1 LNVQGKRNPVGGY
14 MAKKDLT
21 KKDKQNFAVKLWN
34 ARGPRYMELIDG
46 FIMENFNDEDK
57 DVRRDAHKLL
67 GKVFD
72 ANISKAALVTR
83 QEGGSKEL
91 PTQLAQALNAYIQQ
105 TPAMI
110 EVEEAELVNE
120 EEALKIR
127 NATRK

>member
-1 LNVQGKRNPVGGY
+1 

-21 KKDKQNFAVKLWN
+21 KKDKKNFAVKLWEN
-34 ARGPRYMELIDG
+34 RGPRYMEMMHELIT
-46 FIMENFNDEDK
+46 ENLNSDDRHFRK
-57 DVRRDAHKLL
+57 DAMWML

>member
-1 LNVQGKRNPVGGY
+1 

-21 KKDKQNFAVKLWN
+21 KKEKQNFAVKLWN
-34 ARGPRYMELIDG
+34 NRGPRYMELIDSY
-46 FIMENFNDEDK
+46 IMENFNDEDK

-72 ANISKAALVTR
+72 ANISKAALITKN
-83 QEGGSKEL
+83 EGGPKEL
-91 PTQLAQALNAYIQQ
+91 PAMFQQALNAYIQQ
-105 TPAMI
+105 TPQMI
-110 EVEEAELVNE
+110 ELEEAELVNE

>member
-1 LNVQGKRNPVGGY
+1 

-21 KKDKQNFAVKLWN
+21 KKEKQNFAVKLWN
-34 ARGPRYMELIDG
+34 NRGPRYMEMIDN
-46 FIMENFNDEDK
+46 FIVENFNDEDK
-57 DVRRDAHKLL
+57 DMRRDAHKLL

-91 PTQLAQALNAYIQQ
+91 PTQLAQALNAFVQQ
-105 TPAMI
+105 PAMI